1 MKALKK
7 SIFVLYGLA
16 FCSSFAVQTLALP
29 PEPPRYLNDFVPVLK
44 PGAANR
50 LNTQLKAFD
59 HETAIEL
66 VVVIYPSL
74 PAGVTSQQYA
84 KQLFNSWNLGHPP
97 RGMGA
102 LLLVI
107 SNKDPQTYIYA
118 GKGLANKL
126 SPAVCAKIFTEKIA
140 PRFNVNDYEGG
151 LTAAIN
157 ALISVSRS

>member
-1 MKALKK
+1 MKTLKK
-7 SIFVLYGLA
+7 SVFVLYGAA
-16 FCSSFAVQTLALP
+16 FCWSLAVQTFALP

-44 PGAANR
+44 QSAANR
-50 LNTQLKAFD
+50 LNTQLKTFD
-59 HETAIEL
+59 HETATEL

-84 KQLFNSWNLGHPP
+84 KQLFDSWNLGHPP
-97 RGMGA
+97 KGMGA

-126 SPAVCAKIFTEKIA
+126 SPAVCAKIFNEKIA

-157 ALISVSRS
+157 ALMTAARS